1 METYDIQ
8 LERQKALARIAERA
22 RKQDKIKKIR
32 KIALSI
38 LVVLSALF
46 ALFAAI
52 EFQMAKPVS
61 PPFNFRPL

>member
-38 LVVLSALF
+38 LVVLSLF

-52 EFQMAKPVS
+52 EFQIAKPVS
-61 PPFNFRPL
+61 PPFNSRPL